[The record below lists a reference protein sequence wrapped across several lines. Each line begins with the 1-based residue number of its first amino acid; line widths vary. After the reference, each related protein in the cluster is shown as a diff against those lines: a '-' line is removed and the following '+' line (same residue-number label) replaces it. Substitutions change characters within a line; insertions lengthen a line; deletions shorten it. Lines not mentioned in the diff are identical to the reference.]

1 MMTIRETTIAEL
13 RRSDLTGTVLLDV
26 RTRPEFASGHL
37 AGAVNVPLDEL
48 GPHLAGYAGKD
59 VVTVCLSGGRSAV
72 AAQAL
77 QNAGARVRSLAGGTN
92 AWQRA
97 GLPLEKGR

>member
-1 MMTIRETTIAEL
+1 M
-13 RRSDLTGTVLLDV
+13 RRSDLTCTVLLDV

-37 AGAVNVPLDEL
+37 AGAVNIPLDEL
-48 GPHLAGYAGKD
+48 SLHLASYAGTD
-59 VVTVCLSGGRSAV
+59 VVTVCLSGGRSAA

-77 QNAGARVRSLAGGTN
+77 QTAGARVRSLAGGTN

-97 GLPLEKGR
+97 GLPLETGR

>member
-1 MMTIRETTIAEL
+1 M
-13 RRSDLTGTVLLDV
+13 DV

-37 AGAVNVPLDEL
+37 AGAVNIPLDEL
-48 GPHLAGYAGKD
+48 SLHLASYAGTD
-59 VVTVCLSGGRSAV
+59 VVTVCLSGGRSAA

-77 QNAGARVRSLAGGTN
+77 QTAGARVRSLAGGTN

-97 GLPLEKGR
+97 GLPLETGR